1 MRDDFFFAP
10 SNSLF
15 GPEGSPPVIFSGEDF
30 GPSNVAPEREK
41 SSREGAKSGKEEVDC
56 WRGDNVLDAEE
67 EEEEEGEVKE
77 ATTRTCIQRI
87 LVISIEAIS
96 TV

>member
-1 MRDDFFFAP
+1 M
-10 SNSLF
+10 
-15 GPEGSPPVIFSGEDF
+15 
-30 GPSNVAPEREK
+30 
-41 SSREGAKSGKEEVDC
+41 DC

-77 ATTRTCIQRI
+77 ARTCIQQI

-96 TV
+96 TVSLTAA

>member
-1 MRDDFFFAP
+1 M
-10 SNSLF
+10 
-15 GPEGSPPVIFSGEDF
+15 
-30 GPSNVAPEREK
+30 
-41 SSREGAKSGKEEVDC
+41 DC

-77 ATTRTCIQRI
+77 ATTRTCIQQI